1 LGPLTMETNRLRPQ
15 DSRMSVAVDGTGKAF
30 LATRIGRLPDEVV
43 IDHCRKVAAGL
54 GYTGYEMAPFT
65 TLEIAQTG
73 IGPNMTRVL
82 SSKLSAG
89 PEILAYASYGQRLA
103 AKAMMRIET
112 TNPEAF
118 VCLSTYEETLELQIP
133 GATARFAAIAL
144 SGYRPSLNL
153 VVEGSFPPVTRPTL
167 HVHQA
172 SGTVPS
178 VFTAYS
184 FSKVYSASD
193 WSKLTLP
200 VYASAWTS
208 DTAAPVVLIELDLAT
223 RTVKRQ
229 LTFAQV
235 ELFPNIAP
243 WSP

>member
-1 LGPLTMETNRLRPQ
+1 MLT
-15 DSRMSVAVDGTGKAF
+15 SR
-30 LATRIGRLPDEVV
+30 
-43 IDHCRKVAAGL
+43 
-54 GYTGYEMAPFT
+54 
-65 TLEIAQTG
+65 Q
-73 IGPNMTRVL
+73 
-82 SSKLSAG
+82 SAG
-89 PEILAYASYGQRLA
+89 PEILAYASSGQRLA
-103 AKAMMRIET
+103 AKAMVRIET

-153 VVEGSFPPVTRPTL
+153 VVEGSFPAVTKPIL
-167 HVHQA
+167 HVHQS
-172 SGTVPS
+172 SGTPPS

-208 DTAAPVVLIELDLAT
+208 DLAAPVVLIEVDLAT
-223 RTVKRQ
+223 RTMKRQ
-229 LTFAQV
+229 LTFPQV
-235 ELFPNIAP
+235 ELFPNIAAWTP
-243 WSP
+243 